1 MAVGQNF
8 PLCFTRGIINKV
20 RYWPRVFVFLFLI
33 VGLFSIQ
40 PQASS
45 HVALV
50 STSPQENSTVEHLP
64 ARVVIEF
71 NQPLL
76 IIGAG
81 KSNSLAVTSKSG
93 ATATKGQAQ
102 VRGSTISIALKQT
115 LTEGGAF
122 TVSYRVVSKDGHRVS
137 GGYKFTLVNKAGENA
152 NPAPTA
158 MSKNGQNNRNLRPMY
173 GVLGVLALLT
183 IGGWMLYRARFAHR
197 K

>member
-1 MAVGQNF
+1 MAPCLRISYILFITLAVLF
-8 PLCFTRGIINKV
+8 P
-20 RYWPRVFVFLFLI
+20 
-33 VGLFSIQ
+33 IQ
-40 PQASS
+40 PAANA

-158 MSKNGQNNRNLRPMY
+158 MSKNGQNHRNLQPIY
-173 GVLGVLALLT
+173 GFLGVLALLT